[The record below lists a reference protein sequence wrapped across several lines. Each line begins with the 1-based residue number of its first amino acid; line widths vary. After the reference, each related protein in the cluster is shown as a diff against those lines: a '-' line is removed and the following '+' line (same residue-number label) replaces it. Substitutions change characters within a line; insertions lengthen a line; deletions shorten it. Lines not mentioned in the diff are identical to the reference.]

1 MTQRRIRITNTKDGS
16 MFPFLD
22 YELSRAVRSGNI
34 VHPQG
39 QTGISLDG
47 KGFVGIGDPA
57 EQANN
62 AMVCVR
68 AFLGELGARMEDICK
83 ITTYVT
89 DPSYRDLVY
98 PVLADHLGDISPCST
113 GIVVKALALP
123 HIDFEI
129 DVYAVIPEDRA

>member
-34 VHPQG
+34 VHLQG

>member
-34 VHPQG
+34 VHLQG
-39 QTGISLDG
+39 QTGIPLDG

-62 AMVCVR
+62 AMMCVR

-98 PVLADHLGDISPCST
+98 PVLADHFGDISPCST